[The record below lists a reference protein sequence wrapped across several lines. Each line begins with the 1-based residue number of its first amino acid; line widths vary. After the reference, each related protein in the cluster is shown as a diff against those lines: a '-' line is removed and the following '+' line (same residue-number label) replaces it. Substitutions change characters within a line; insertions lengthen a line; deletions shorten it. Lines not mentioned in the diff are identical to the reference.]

1 MNRRIF
7 LSRGVST
14 GVALGAVNLASAG
27 AGNTNDSNTAS
38 KAILFTGDG
47 VSLTPEEYATRL
59 IEEIQRRTIVPD
71 NYSRHGVVEELEKSF
86 AKELGKQ
93 RAIYLPTGT
102 MANHLAM
109 RCLTQPSN
117 QAQRAIVPAEC
128 HLYNDSG
135 DCAQQLSGIN
145 LVPLSK
151 GKACFTLEELRETL
165 EGFQSNRVATPV
177 KALLIE
183 SPVRRRDGE
192 LVPFEQLQAITSFAK
207 ENNIK
212 THLDG
217 ARLYIA
223 SAYTGVSPKTYA
235 GLFDTVFVSLNKY
248 FNAGSGAILAG
259 NEEVIDGLYHTR
271 RMLGGSLSQV
281 WPFAAMALA
290 YKKDFIQRL
299 KNAITISEKLIANLT
314 ASGLFAVRRIPN
326 GSNIFAFTP
335 KTADPTRFRKRL
347 AERSIEIYEP
357 DLGSGEFLV
366 RVNETLNRT
375 DAEMLSQSFLEAAKG
390 D

>member
-1 MNRRIF
+1 MNRRVF
-7 LSRGVST
+7 LTRGVSA
-14 GVALGAVNLASAG
+14 GVALGAVHRAG
-27 AGNTNDSNTAS
+27 AGADSSNQPS
-38 KAILFTGDG
+38 KATKAIFFTGDG
-47 VSLTPEEYATRL
+47 ASLTPEEFATRL
-59 IEEIQRRTIVPD
+59 LEEAQRRPIAPD
-71 NYSRHGVVEELEKSF
+71 DYSRHGVVEELEKSF
-86 AKELGKQ
+86 ATELGKQ

-109 RCLTQPSN
+109 RLLTQPNS
-117 QAQRAIVPAEC
+117 QAQRAVVPAEC

-151 GKACFTLEELRETL
+151 GKACFTLDELRTTL
-165 EGFQSNRVATPV
+165 EGFQTNRVATPV

-183 SPVRRRDGE
+183 SPVRRKDGE
-192 LVPFEQLQAITSFAK
+192 LVPFEQLKAITSFAK

-223 SAYTGVSPKTYA
+223 SAYTGVSPITYA

-259 NEEVIDGLYHTR
+259 SEEMIDGLYHTR
-271 RMLGGSLSQV
+271 RMLGGSLSQA
-281 WPFAAMALA
+281 WPFATMALA
-290 YKKDFIQRL
+290 YKKDFIKRL
-299 KNAITISEKLIANLT
+299 KNAITTSERLIANLT

-326 GSNIFAFTP
+326 GSNIFAITP
-335 KTADPTRFRKRL
+335 KTADANRFRKRL
-347 AERSIEIYEP
+347 AERSIKIYEP
-357 DLGSGEFLV
+357 DSGSGEFLM

-375 DAEMLSQSFLEAAKG
+375 DAETLSRLFVEAAKS